1 MSGCFTIFYVWV
13 YMCAQVH
20 MCARV
25 CVQVY
30 VPPVTCLLVSGATVL
45 QVTLSHPNKS
55 CSEALERFIFP
66 TGESGDTQ
74 LIHSHLAV
82 QNCPSLC
89 TGTVRWFAVTSRA
102 AESPLGNEDVCS
114 KHVQRWCEASKGAAG
129 AAGSRLTRVG
139 RRVQLLSRGP
149 RVRGHSGVSS
159 GIHAFQVGSESP
171 GIIGLVENRFIS
183 SQGVP

>member
-13 YMCAQVH
+13 YMCVH
-20 MCARV
+20 RYT
-25 CVQVY
+25 CVLEYVY
-30 VPPVTCLLVSGATVL
+30 KCMFPPVTCLLVSGATVL
-45 QVTLSHPNKS
+45 QVTLSHPNES

-66 TGESGDTQ
+66 TGGSGDTQ

-89 TGTVRWFAVTSRA
+89 TGTVRWSAVTSRA

-129 AAGSRLTRVG
+129 VAGSRLTRVG
-139 RRVQLLSRGP
+139 RQVQLLSRGP
-149 RVRGHSGVSS
+149 GVRGHSGVSS
-159 GIHAFQVGSESP
+159 GIHAFQVGSEP
-171 GIIGLVENRFIS
+171 WHY
-183 SQGVP
+183 